1 MEFLKRI
8 KDRSPEYDSQYYNMI
23 LEFTIEQGGKAGTS
37 TEADRWK
44 QGKYF
49 STRYEMYI
57 YAALLGLKKD
67 YKIPIAYGTEKS
79 KFIEIKSWQPQ
90 DVADYVVMGVIAK
103 SGFDLNEIEE
113 MEEEKIE
120 KKITELKG
128 LLEDYANGGFDII
141 RSKKESEPSYFLTNE
156 NCFIDLL
163 DNTSAT

>member
-57 YAALLGLKKD
+57 YAALLGLKMD
-67 YKIPIAYGTEKS
+67 YKIPITYGTEKS

-141 RSKKESEPSYFLTNE
+141 RSKKESDPSYFLTNE

-163 DNTSAT
+163 E